1 MAHPD
6 SAIYGWPL
14 RRVLRFCLQPGFGK
28 KKVCRSAGLFFVHF
42 CMASLG
48 GDLTTCSR
56 LTGSLSKHIKDEAR
70 GARTCFTLFRTL
82 LSSLGRNLIRD
93 LNGWVVIEEGG
104 ELWKKSEGV
113 FWPLLCTFTH
123 YKYINS
129 IMTNTLTSLQCSMC
143 ATTLLPRI

>member
-14 RRVLRFCLQPGFGK
+14 RRVLRFCLQPGLE

-48 GDLTTCSR
+48 GGGLTTCSR
-56 LTGSLSKHIKDEAR
+56 LTGSLSKHIKDEVR

-93 LNGWVVIEEGG
+93 LDGWVVIGEGRIMEEKREG
-104 ELWKKSEGV
+104 ERGFCVHL
-113 FWPLLCTFTH
+113 PT
-123 YKYINS
+123 
-129 IMTNTLTSLQCSMC
+129 TNTSLV
-143 ATTLLPRI
+143 L

>member
-14 RRVLRFCLQPGFGK
+14 RRVLRFCLQPGLEK
-28 KKVCRSAGLFFVHF
+28 KSLSVCRFILCAFLHGK
-42 CMASLG
+42 LG
-48 GDLTTCSR
+48 GGFNDMFSPDWFF
-56 LTGSLSKHIKDEAR
+56 KHIKDEAR

-93 LNGWVVIEEGG
+93 LNGVGRHRRRGRIVEEKRGG
-104 ELWKKSEGV
+104 